1 MDEVIA
7 VHGRIF
13 ACCLIDFVC
22 FLGVPV
28 DVGDDRRDG
37 LAAIIQLQIFVET
50 LGLFCSS
57 GVSEIYIFHFAFVID
72 REDNIVNLVDVV
84 GFESTEV
91 FQAFQI
97 NFQLVVGIMLHA
109 ADGIAFA
116 CQIPFSLLSFRIVDS
131 NLVTISLCQGS
142 E

>member
-57 GVSEIYIFHFAFVID
+57 WVGESNILHFTFVING
-72 REDNIVNLVDVV
+72 EDDIVNLVDVISFFCS
-84 GFESTEV
+84 GIFPI
-91 FQAFQI
+91 QI
-97 NFQLVVGIMLHA
+97 DFQLVVGIMLHS
-109 ADGIAFA
+109 ADCISFA
-116 CQIPFSLLSFRIVDS
+116 GQIPFCLFSFRIVDG
-131 NLVTISLCQGS
+131 NLETVSLCQGC